1 MRNYLEKMRA
11 SKILLFV
18 FICSFLFVSISSS
31 VFAQADSDSET
42 PADSI
47 PAIAAP
53 APAPATD
60 LKAFDTDNDHGHS
73 ITIEWT
79 LSADDGAGTK
89 SVISYEIMRWEPFV
103 RDSVMA
109 VRDSLGWVQARI
121 NKFEKEIPLAEE
133 SLDEVLTGQPLLD
146 SLSFLVAYDKKDT
159 SFVLTSEY
167 VDKTLRDTIA
177 VMQRDL
183 PVLKVRAP
191 LLPARFDSLLVL
203 LPKEYGKY
211 PDATIGRFDSVGTA
225 VSGVTSHE
233 NSSAVDSRSPGFIPD
248 FIDYYY
254 RIDAQISNPNI
265 RTSSEIVGP
274 VQSSGQWFN
283 SGLITVLIAIL
294 IFTILTMIF
303 VQLAKKGMNLYV
315 RPLAGIEAV
324 DEAIGRATEMGRP
337 ILYVLGLGSAADI
350 ATIASFTILGR
361 VAKKVAEYQTEL
373 NVPCYDP
380 IVMAVAQEVV
390 KSAFI
395 DAGRPEA
402 YKDDIVHFIT
412 NSQFA
417 YVGAVNG
424 IIMRDLPA
432 TNVYMGKFFAESL
445 ILAETGAVAGS
456 IQIAGTDEIPQI
468 PFFFV
473 ACDYTL
479 IGEELFAAS
488 AYLGREPELLG
499 SLKAQDYAKAVL
511 LVSAIVGILLINIFP
526 EYGETFKSWFEVID

>member
-11 SKILLFV
+11 SRVLLLVFV
-18 FICSFLFVSISSS
+18 CSFLLVSISSS
-31 VFAQADSDSET
+31 VFAQANSDSDT

-53 APAPATD
+53 AQVTD

-79 LSADDGAGTK
+79 LSADDGAGAK

-109 VRDSLGWVQARI
+109 ARDSLGWVQARI

-177 VMQRDL
+177 AMKRDL

-303 VQLAKKGMNLYV
+303 VQLAKKGMELYV

-511 LVSAIVGILLINIFP
+511 LASAIIGILLINIFP

>member
-1 MRNYLEKMRA
+1 MRNYFYKMRA
-11 SKILLFV
+11 SRALPLFFVTSLLLV
-18 FICSFLFVSISSS
+18 SFSTSLL
-31 VFAQADSDSET
+31 AQTDSDSDT

-47 PAIAAP
+47 PAMAAP
-53 APAPATD
+53 AQVTD

-79 LSADDGAGTK
+79 LSADDGAGAK

-109 VRDSLGWVQARI
+109 ARDSLGWVQARI

-233 NSSAVDSRSPGFIPD
+233 NSSAVDSRSPGFISD
-248 FIDYYY
+248 FIDFYY
-254 RIDAQISNPNI
+254 RVDVQTSNPNI

-303 VQLAKKGMNLYV
+303 VQLAKKGMDLYV

-511 LVSAIVGILLINIFP
+511 LASAIIGILLINIFP

>member
-11 SKILLFV
+11 SRVLLLV
-18 FICSFLFVSISSS
+18 LVCSLLLVSFSTSLL
-31 VFAQADSDSET
+31 AQTDSDSDT

-47 PAIAAP
+47 PAMAAP
-53 APAPATD
+53 AQVTD

-79 LSADDGAGTK
+79 LSADDGAGAK

-109 VRDSLGWVQARI
+109 ARDSLGWVQARI

-254 RIDAQISNPNI
+254 RIDVQTSNPNI
-265 RTSSEIVGP
+265 RTTSEIVGP

-283 SGLITVLIAIL
+283 SGLVPVLIAIL
-294 IFTILTMIF
+294 VFTILTMIF
-303 VQLAKKGMNLYV
+303 VQLAKKGMALYV

-511 LVSAIVGILLINIFP
+511 LASAIIGILLINIFP

>member
-1 MRNYLEKMRA
+1 MRNYFDKMRA
-11 SKILLFV
+11 SKALRSILL
-18 FICSFLFVSISSS
+18 CSFLLVWFSTSA
-31 VFAQADSDSET
+31 FAQADSDSET
-42 PADSI
+42 AADSI
-47 PAIAAP
+47 PALIAP
-53 APAPATD
+53 APVTD

-79 LSADDGAGTK
+79 LSADDGAGAN
-89 SVISYEIMRWEPFV
+89 SVISYRIMK
-103 RDSVMA
+103 S
-109 VRDSLGWVQARI
+109 
-121 NKFEKEIPLAEE
+121 E
-133 SLDEVLTGQPLLD
+133 S
-146 SLSFLVAYDKKDT
+146 
-159 SFVLTSEY
+159 
-167 VDKTLRDTIA
+167 
-177 VMQRDL
+177 
-183 PVLKVRAP
+183 
-191 LLPARFDSLLVL
+191 
-203 LPKEYGKY
+203 
-211 PDATIGRFDSVGTA
+211 PDGPFDSVGLA
-225 VSGVTSHE
+225 PLGATSHV
-233 NSSAVDSRSPGFIPD
+233 NSSAIDRSAEGYFSD
-248 FIDYYY
+248 NSDYYY
-254 RIDAQISNPNI
+254 RVEAMTTDAALFSISE
-265 RTSSEIVGP
+265 TVGP
-274 VQSSGQWFN
+274 VQSFGQWFN
-283 SGLITVLIAIL
+283 TGLVPVLMAIL

-303 VQLAKKGMNLYV
+303 VQLAKKGMDLYV

-337 ILYVLGLGSAADI
+337 ILYVMGLGTAADI

-511 LVSAIVGILLINIFP
+511 LVSAIAGIILINVFP
-526 EYGETFKSWFEVID
+526 EFGETFKSWFEVID